1 MKKTTRLVGA
11 LLVLLVAALSAP
23 AQEFSPLDA
32 AEQQAM
38 SDALQY
44 ALEFQPTQKAAEWV
58 NPDTGR
64 SGAVVPVRTIE
75 SAQGGPCREFIT
87 TIIIGGR
94 EEQGYGTACR
104 QPDGSWEIVSDDPPG
119 PPGPPG
125 PTYAQ
130 PAQPAVPAPAP
141 VREVYVY
148 PPPPPV
154 HYYEYPAGFY
164 GPSRIFLSFS
174 YVYRSGSHY
183 WGRVYRDGRDFRY
196 RYPIVVRERVY
207 VGPRVHDYYWKDR
220 GRGRGWDDRPGWDDR
235 RGGRDDRRDVRRD
248 DRRDDRRDGRRDD
261 RRDDRRGGQ
270 WPDPDRRSRGRD
282 RR

>member
-1 MKKTTRLVGA
+1 MKTTMRLMGA
-11 LLVLLVAALSAP
+11 LLVLGMGALGAR
-23 AQEFSPLDA
+23 AQEASPLDE
-32 AEQQAM
+32 AERQAM

-44 ALEFQPTQKAAEWV
+44 ALEFQPTRKAAEWV

-75 SAQGGPCREFIT
+75 SAQGGPCREFMT
-87 TIIIGGR
+87 TIVIGGR

-119 PPGPPG
+119 PPGAA
-125 PTYAQ
+125 YAQ
-130 PAQPAVPAPAP
+130 PARPAVPAP

-183 WGRVYRDGRDFRY
+183 WGRVYRDGRDFRH
-196 RYPIVVRERVY
+196 RYPIVVRERVS
-207 VGPRVHDYYWKDR
+207 VGHRVHDYYRSKDR
-220 GRGRGWDDRPGWDDR
+220 GGGRGRDDRSGWDDR
-235 RGGRDDRRDVRRD
+235 RDHRRD
-248 DRRDDRRDGRRDD
+248 DRNDGRRDGRRDD
-261 RRDDRRGGQ
+261 RQ

>member
-1 MKKTTRLVGA
+1 MKTTMRLVSA
-11 LLVLLVAALSAP
+11 LLVFGMAALSSAS
-23 AQEFSPLDA
+23 AQEASPLDE

-64 SGAVVPVRTIE
+64 SGAVVPVRTVE
-75 SAQGGPCREFIT
+75 SSQGGPCREFIT

-104 QPDGSWEIVSDDPPG
+104 QPDGSWEIVSDDLPG
-119 PPGPPG
+119 PPGPLVPR
-125 PTYAQ
+125 PPQPAQ
-130 PAQPAVPAPAP
+130 PAQPAVAAPAP
-141 VREVYVY
+141 VREVYGY
-148 PPPPPV
+148 PPPPPL

-174 YVYRSGSHY
+174 YVYRGGSHH
-183 WGRVYRDGRDFRY
+183 WGRVYRDGRDFRH

-207 VGPRVHDYYWKDR
+207 VGHRVHDYYRWKDR
-220 GRGRGWDDRPGWDDR
+220 GRGRGWDDR
-235 RGGRDDRRDVRRD
+235 RGGRDDRRDFRRD
-248 DRRDDRRDGRRDD
+248 DRRDDRRDG